1 MAVVGRHWV
10 DHLCAMVAA
19 SVKPFGRSMKYP
31 FGGVR
36 TLELPT
42 ARVSVIASSR
52 AEIVAMT
59 FNQNKRRT
67 NGPDLPVIEV

>member
-1 MAVVGRHWV
+1 MTVVGRHWV

-36 TLELPT
+36 TLELPI

-52 AEIVAMT
+52 AKDRGDDVQSEQA
-59 FNQNKRRT
+59 QNKRAGFT
-67 NGPDLPVIEV
+67 GN